1 MDTRSFRTGKEYNWI
16 IIFSRYEVFT
26 WYVQTVTSLT
36 NFKIWRD
43 GQKRCQPTISN
54 EYINPFGSDL
64 DQLFNLTLGATID
77 DSNAEILNIRKV
89 GKDNYN
95 ELKKNRLSRKLE
107 KFQDPIERNDLPL
120 FSSANKSVQ
129 IKQNTRTKAVEIDRN
144 IVGTLLAYCAKNE
157 KVTDFE
163 KALEYPLCSV
173 PLSLANPDGSCRAT
187 TKSKLLEVIV
197 KKCDSPLQH
206 PREN

>member
-1 MDTRSFRTGKEYNWI
+1 MFDL
-16 IIFSRYEVFT
+16 
-26 WYVQTVTSLT
+26 TS
-36 NFKIWRD
+36 
-43 GQKRCQPTISN
+43 
-54 EYINPFGSDL
+54 
-64 DQLFNLTLGATID
+64 GATIN

-95 ELKKNRLSRKLE
+95 EFKKNNLSSKLE
-107 KFQDPIERNDLPL
+107 KFQDTIERNDLPL

-129 IKQNTRTKAVEIDRN
+129 IKQNTRTKAVEINRN

-157 KVTDFE
+157 KVIDFE

-173 PLSLANPDGSCRAT
+173 PLSLANPDSSCRAT
-187 TKSKLLEVIV
+187 TKSKPLEVIV

-206 PREN
+206 PRESKPPKDTVGAFIIDFMAIH